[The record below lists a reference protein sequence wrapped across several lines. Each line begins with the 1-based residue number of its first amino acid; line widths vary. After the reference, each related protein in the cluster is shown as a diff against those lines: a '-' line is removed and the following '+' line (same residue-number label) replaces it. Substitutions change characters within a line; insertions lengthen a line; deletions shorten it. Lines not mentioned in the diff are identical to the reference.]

1 MTDQEGKP
9 NRLISEKSPYLLQH
23 AHNPVDWYPWG
34 EEAFELAKKENKP
47 IFLSIGYSTCHWC
60 HVMAHESFED
70 DEVADLMNDAFVNI
84 KVDREERPDI
94 DKVYMQVAQM
104 MTGRGGWPLTIVMT
118 PDKKPFYAATYIPK
132 EARFSQLGMMQLVPR
147 LREIWDTE
155 RENVDDV
162 VSQIEEAL
170 SSDAGGVT
178 GASVDLESIKTA
190 FSSFSS
196 RFDEERGG
204 FGSAPKFPSPH
215 NLMLLLRYWKR
226 SGDEDA
232 LKMVETTLREMR
244 KGGIWDHVGYGFHR
258 YSTDAQWLLPH
269 FEKMLYDQAMLLY
282 AFIEAFEASEEA
294 HYAEV
299 AQDIIKYVLRD
310 LTGSEGAFYSAEDAD
325 SEGVEGKFYVWS
337 HDEIKTH
344 LDAQEFEAFV
354 RYYNIIEQG
363 NFKEEATREDTGL
376 NIPHVTDSLE
386 KVAEEIGITID
397 VLEQLLQSGRNKL
410 FDIREKRIRP
420 QRDDKIL
427 TDWNGLF
434 IAALA
439 KASRTL
445 GSDEYMQAAEQAMEF
460 IMTKMMT
467 SDGLLY
473 HRFRDGEVAVP
484 AFLDDY
490 AFLVWGL
497 IELYETTFNPR
508 YLELARNLTKEQVK
522 RFWDAEKN
530 AFYFTADDSEELL
543 VRQKEAY
550 DGAIPSGNSVSMMN
564 LLRLARLLGDEE
576 FESLSALIP
585 EAFSSIITRSPTGFS
600 FMLSGLDYALGPSHE
615 VVIAGRQDEDETQMM
630 LAELRNR
637 FLPNTVILLRS
648 DEEVS
653 KKLNELAPFSKF
665 YDRVNNKATVHVC
678 INHNCKLP
686 TNDIGQMLKLLG
698 EAA

>member
-1 MTDQEGKP
+1 MTDQDGKP
-9 NRLISEKSPYLLQH
+9 NRLSSEKSPYLLQH
-23 AHNPVDWYPWG
+23 AYNPVDWHAWG

-70 DEVADLMNDAFVNI
+70 EEVAGLMNEAFVNM

-132 EARFSQLGMMQLVPR
+132 EARYSQLGMIQLVPR
-147 LREIWDTE
+147 LKEIWETD

-162 VSQIEEAL
+162 ISQIEEAL
-170 SSDAGGVT
+170 SSDSGGVT
-178 GASVDLESIKTA
+178 GTSVDMESIETA
-190 FSSFSS
+190 FSSFLR
-196 RFDEERGG
+196 RFDKERGG
-204 FGSAPKFPSPH
+204 FGTAPKFPSPH

-226 SGDEDA
+226 SRDEDA
-232 LKMVETTLREMR
+232 LKMVETTLKEMR

-282 AFIEAFEASEEA
+282 AYIEAFEVSEDA
-294 HYAEV
+294 VYADV
-299 AQDIIKYVLRD
+299 AQDIIRYVLRD
-310 LTGSEGAFYSAEDAD
+310 LTSSEGAFYSAEDAD

-337 HDEIKTH
+337 QEEIETH
-344 LDAQEFEAFV
+344 LDAHEFEAFV
-354 RYYNIIEQG
+354 RYYNIIEKG

-376 NIPHVTDSLE
+376 NIPHETDSIG

-397 VLEQLLQSGRNKL
+397 ALDELIERGRNKL
-410 FDIREKRIRP
+410 FEIREKRIRP
-420 QRDDKIL
+420 QRDDKVL

-445 GSDEYMQAAEQAMEF
+445 GIDEYNAAAEKAMEF
-460 IMTKMMT
+460 ILTKMIS
-467 SDGLLY
+467 SDGRLH

-497 IELYETTFNPR
+497 IELYETTFNPK
-508 YLELARNLTKEQVK
+508 YLELARDLTKEQIK
-522 RFWDAEKN
+522 RFWDAEKKG
-530 AFYFTADDSEELL
+530 FYFTADDSEELL

-550 DGAIPSGNSVSMMN
+550 DGAIPSGNSVSMLN
-564 LLRLARLLGDEE
+564 LLRLSRLLGDEE

-585 EAFSSIITRSPTGFS
+585 DVFSNIITRSPTGFS

-615 VVIAGRQDEDETQMM
+615 IVIAGRLDEEETQAM
-630 LAELRNR
+630 LVELRNR

-653 KKLNELAPFSKF
+653 KKLNSLAPFSKF
-665 YDRVNNKATVHVC
+665 YDRVNDKATVHVC

-686 TNDIGQMLKLLG
+686 TNDIDQMLKLLG
-698 EAA
+698 ETP

>member
-9 NRLISEKSPYLLQH
+9 NRLSSEKSPYLLQH
-23 AHNPVDWYPWG
+23 AYNPVDWYSWG

-132 EARFSQLGMMQLVPR
+132 EARYNQLGMTQLIPR

-162 VSQIEEAL
+162 INQIEEAL
-170 SSDAGGVT
+170 SSDSSGVT
-178 GASVDLESIKTA
+178 STSVDMESIETA
-190 FSSFSS
+190 FSSFLR

-204 FGSAPKFPSPH
+204 FGAAPKFPSPH
-215 NLMLLLRYWKR
+215 NLMLLLRFWKR
-226 SGDEDA
+226 SGDEEA
-232 LKMVETTLREMR
+232 LKMVETTLKEMR
-244 KGGIWDHVGYGFHR
+244 KGGIWDHLGYGFHR

-282 AFIEAFEASEEA
+282 TFIEAFEASGNA
-294 HYAEV
+294 HYGEV
-299 AQDIIKYVLRD
+299 AQDIVKYVLRD

-344 LDAQEFEAFV
+344 LDAQEFEAFI
-354 RYYNIIEQG
+354 RYYNINEKG
-363 NFKEEATREDTGL
+363 NFKEEATREDTGF
-376 NIPHVTDSLE
+376 NIPHVTNSLE
-386 KVAEEIGITID
+386 KVAEEIGISID
-397 VLEQLLQSGRNKL
+397 VLRQLLERGQKKL
-410 FDIREKRIRP
+410 FNVRGKRIRP

-434 IAALA
+434 IAALS
-439 KASRTL
+439 KAARSL
-445 GSDEYMQAAEQAMEF
+445 GSDEYVAAAEQAMEF
-460 IMTKMMT
+460 IMTKMMS
-467 SDGLLY
+467 SDGQLY

-508 YLELARNLTKEQVK
+508 YLEIARNLTKEQIK
-522 RFWDAEKN
+522 HFWDAEKN
-530 AFYFTADDSEELL
+530 AFYFTADNSEELL

-550 DGAIPSGNSVSMMN
+550 DGAIPSGNSVSMLN
-564 LLRLARLLGDEE
+564 LLRLARLLGDED

-615 VVIAGRQDEDETQMM
+615 VVIAGKLDEEETQMM
-630 LAELRNR
+630 LTELRTR
-637 FLPNTVILLRS
+637 FLPNTVVLLRS
-648 DEEVS
+648 DDDVS
-653 KKLNELAPFSKF
+653 KKLNSLAPFSKY
-665 YDRVNNKATVHVC
+665 YDRVNDKATVHVC

-686 TNDIGQMLKLLG
+686 TNDIDQMLNLLG
-698 EAA
+698 EST